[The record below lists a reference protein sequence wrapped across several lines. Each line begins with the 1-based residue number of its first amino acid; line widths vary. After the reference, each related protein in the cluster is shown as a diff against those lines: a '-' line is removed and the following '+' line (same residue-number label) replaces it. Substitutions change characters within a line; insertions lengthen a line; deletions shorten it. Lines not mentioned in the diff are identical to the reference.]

1 MYLATV
7 KPARCDDLTTVSHR
21 RSADAAGWRGAAIG
35 LRGRC
40 SAAAGTPCAAAPVR
54 DRSGSRFSSPGSG
67 YPDSGCGGEFIRT
80 STWSHDG
87 NRNSRNVARTA
98 PQNSRRDPN
107 PARTC

>member
-1 MYLATV
+1 M
-7 KPARCDDLTTVSHR
+7 PARVRQARDKALVENAVRLAYQRIYAPLRDRTFHSL
-21 RSADAAGWRGAAIG
+21 DELNAAI
-35 LRGRC
+35 
-40 SAAAGTPCAAAPVR
+40 R

-87 NRNSRNVARTA
+87 IRNSRNVARTA